1 MMHQMIKGTFPTE
14 KFKELSTPFYFYDTN
29 LLKETLTTLCNETKK
44 HAIRAH
50 YAVKAN
56 ANKKILSIIANYGLG
71 ADCVSGN
78 EIKAALQAGFPASK
92 VVFAGVGKDDWEINF
107 ALVNDIFCFNCE
119 SIPEMEIINQLAKA
133 KNKTASI
140 ALRINPNVKADTH
153 SYITT
158 GIAENKFGIN
168 IADLEKVL
176 GITQEL
182 SNVTLIGLH
191 FHIGSQICEMD
202 NFRSL
207 CNRVNEIQEWF
218 YDRNII
224 VENINV
230 GGGLGINY
238 EHPNHF
244 PIPDFKAYIDV
255 FKQHLKLNPSQTLHI
270 EPGRSVVAQ
279 CGSLIAKVLY
289 VKEGTNTKFAILNAG
304 MTDLI
309 RPALYQAYHR
319 IENITSN
326 GDTEKYDVVGPI
338 CESSDVFGKAFD
350 INKVTRGDL
359 FAIRSA
365 GAYGEVMA
373 SQYNLRELP
382 KAYLSEDLF

>member
-1 MMHQMIKGTFPTE
+1 M
-14 KFKELSTPFYFYDTN
+14 D
-29 LLKETLTTLCNETKK
+29 
-44 HAIRAH
+44 
-50 YAVKAN
+50 
-56 ANKKILSIIANYGLG
+56 
-71 ADCVSGN
+71 
-78 EIKAALQAGFPASK
+78 
-92 VVFAGVGKDDWEINF
+92 
-107 ALVNDIFCFNCE
+107 NDIFCFNCE

-270 EPGRSVVAQ
+270 EP
-279 CGSLIAKVLY
+279 
-289 VKEGTNTKFAILNAG
+289 
-304 MTDLI
+304 
-309 RPALYQAYHR
+309 AL
-319 IENITSN
+319 S
-326 GDTEKYDVVGPI
+326 
-338 CESSDVFGKAFD
+338 
-350 INKVTRGDL
+350 
-359 FAIRSA
+359 
-365 GAYGEVMA
+365 
-373 SQYNLRELP
+373 
-382 KAYLSEDLF
+382 

>member
-107 ALVNDIFCFNCE
+107 ALDNDIFCFNCE

-255 FKQHLKLNPSQTLHI
+255 FKQHLKLHPSQTLHI

-279 CGSLIAKVLY
+279 CGTLIAKVLY

-319 IENITSN
+319 IENITSD